1 LISFDPLD
9 PRSIPVP
16 VREASMHDSGGPR
29 RAASVAFVRDTDSGI
44 QIYFSR
50 RPAHFR
56 YFPGAFVFPGGR
68 AEDFDL
74 DLKETACREVL
85 EEIAV
90 EIGPSTLRLLRET
103 YTARH
108 AGPVYHLFIY
118 ACEFQSVMS
127 TSPNPDEVEAEV
139 WLTARE
145 ALGQLDLPYQIM
157 AAVQS
162 ISQFETVEDLMRA
175 LEHGSFDGDEM
186 G

>member
-1 LISFDPLD
+1 
-9 PRSIPVP
+9 
-16 VREASMHDSGGPR
+16 M
-29 RAASVAFVRDTDSGI
+29 
-44 QIYFSR
+44 
-50 RPAHFR
+50 
-56 YFPGAFVFPGGR
+56 
-68 AEDFDL
+68 
-74 DLKETACREVL
+74 
-85 EEIAV
+85 
-90 EIGPSTLRLLRET
+90 
-103 YTARH
+103 
-108 AGPVYHLFIY
+108 
-118 ACEFQSVMS
+118 MS